1 MYSRAFRFLPD
12 SLLRN
17 KLASDDACDE
27 PETGYTEQIWT
38 KVRRST
44 IDNHIIKDF
53 DQGHL

>member
-12 SLLRN
+12 SILRN

-27 PETGYTEQIWT
+27 PETGTEQIWT

-44 IDNHIIKDF
+44 IDNHIIKGF